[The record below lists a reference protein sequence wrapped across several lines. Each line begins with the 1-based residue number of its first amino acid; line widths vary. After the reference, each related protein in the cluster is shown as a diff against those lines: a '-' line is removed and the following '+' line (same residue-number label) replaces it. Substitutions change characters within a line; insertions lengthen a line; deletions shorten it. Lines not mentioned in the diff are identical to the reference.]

1 MRRRWGHGVLR
12 VLTTRLPVAFE
23 ATPPEALLTHDGPAE
38 GRDGYAEL
46 TDLLRSRLDAGDLVV
61 ALVDA
66 RTEEP
71 LHTQLASVRSALETT
86 RLVVHV
92 TSLPPLAA
100 AALVRTVTELDA
112 AGVVPPGVL
121 ASGLARLERAVVSA
135 AWLGSVAK
143 LRHPSPSLGMHARSW
158 FKSTGFA
165 AVLDDAPRVVRHKG
179 PDAVIPLPDLDP
191 DVDHRVFVGTGRAE
205 LGPVEATLAQLEGA
219 EIVHVPARRSS
230 VAWWGTE
237 HLVELAIL
245 PRSPGA
251 LGRIVVGA
259 ADGRDETVRC
269 DWCGEIVAAATC
281 PLCGAATSAP
291 LAVSGGTA

>member
-1 MRRRWGHGVLR
+1 M
-12 VLTTRLPVAFE
+12 AFE
-23 ATPPEALLTHDGPAE
+23 QTTPPGLLAYDAPTDGADE
-38 GRDGYAEL
+38 YAYL
-46 TDLLRSRLDAGDLVV
+46 AGLLRPQLEAGDLVL
-61 ALVDA
+61 AILDERCA
-66 RTEEP
+66 EP
-71 LHTQLASVRSALETT
+71 LHERLLAVRSALETT

-100 AALVRTVTELDA
+100 AALVRTLTELDA
-112 AGVVPPGVL
+112 DGVVPPGVL
-121 ASGLARLERAVVSA
+121 ASGMARLERAVVSA

-179 PDAVIPLPDLDP
+179 PDAVIPLPELDP
-191 DVDHRVFVGTGRAE
+191 SVDHRVFVGTGLAE
-205 LGPVEATLAQLEGA
+205 LDPVEATLAQLEVT
-219 EIVHVPARRSS
+219 EIVHVPSRRSS

-237 HLVELAIL
+237 NLVELAIL
-245 PRSPGA
+245 PRSPDA
-251 LGRIVVGA
+251 LGRIVIGA
-259 ADGRDETVRC
+259 AEGRDETVRC
-269 DWCGEIVAAATC
+269 DWCGEIVAAAIC

>member
-1 MRRRWGHGVLR
+1 M
-12 VLTTRLPVAFE
+12 AFE
-23 ATPPEALLTHDGPAE
+23 QATPPGLLAYDAPTDGADE
-38 GRDGYAEL
+38 YAYL
-46 TDLLRSRLDAGDLVV
+46 AGLLRPQLEAGDLVL
-61 ALVDA
+61 AILDERCA
-66 RTEEP
+66 EP
-71 LHTQLASVRSALETT
+71 LHERLLAVRSALETT

-100 AALVRTVTELDA
+100 AALVRTLTELDA
-112 AGVVPPGVL
+112 DGVVPPGVL
-121 ASGLARLERAVVSA
+121 ASGMARLERAVVSA

-179 PDAVIPLPDLDP
+179 PDAVIPLPELDP
-191 DVDHRVFVGTGRAE
+191 SVDHRVFVGTGLAE
-205 LGPVEATLAQLEGA
+205 LDPVEATLAQLEGT
-219 EIVHVPARRSS
+219 EIVHVPSRRSS

-237 HLVELAIL
+237 NLVELAIL
-245 PRSPGA
+245 PRSPDA
-251 LGRIVVGA
+251 LGRIVIGA
-259 ADGRDETVRC
+259 AEGRDETVRC
-269 DWCGEIVAAATC
+269 DWCGEIVAAAIC